1 MPLAFLHQP
10 VLLFCPL
17 AIWRGGAMN
26 PMAALFLQKWTHGM
40 AEPLTGIRVLVVE
53 DNEDNRFLIT
63 ESLRFQGALV
73 ESVSAAREA
82 AEMLDGYDIIVTD
95 YAMPD
100 RDGVWLLEQAQHRV
114 TPVPVI
120 LLSGFT
126 EAQREAIATAAF
138 ALKLLKPVEPEDL
151 VTAILKTLN
160 RA

>member
-1 MPLAFLHQP
+1 M
-10 VLLFCPL
+10 
-17 AIWRGGAMN
+17 I

-73 ESVSAAREA
+73 ESVSAAHEA
-82 AEMLDGYDIIVTD
+82 ADMLDGYDIIVTD

-114 TPVPVI
+114 PPVPVI

-138 ALKLLKPVEPEDL
+138 ARKLLKPVEPEDL
-151 VTAILKTLN
+151 ATAILKTLN